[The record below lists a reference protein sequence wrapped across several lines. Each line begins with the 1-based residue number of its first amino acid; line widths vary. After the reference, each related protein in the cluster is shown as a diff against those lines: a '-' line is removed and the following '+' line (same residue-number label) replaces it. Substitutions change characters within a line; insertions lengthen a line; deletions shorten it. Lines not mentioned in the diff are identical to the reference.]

1 VSTDAIQRNKTSGE
15 ILVKIVSSKQD
26 YVGKSLLTLTNVNL
40 KIGERSLLENVDLEL
55 KRGEIVTVVGP
66 NGAGKTTLL
75 RVALG
80 LQKPSSGSVKL
91 SLDTTIGYVPQ
102 KLHIDPTFPI
112 TVRRFLA
119 LAKNSKQVDFK
130 QLLQDVGAEHVID
143 SPLQNLSGGELQRV
157 LMARALMR
165 RPDILVLDE
174 PVQGVDV
181 HGQVELYD
189 LISRVRTERGCAI
202 LMVSHDLH
210 LVMASTDR
218 VFCLNRHICCSG
230 TPEVVVNDPAYTELF
245 GAHAA
250 RHLAFYVHDKE
261 HQHEHDPQ
269 HKHEHDCGCDEE
281 KDSV

>member
-1 VSTDAIQRNKTSGE
+1 MNSP
-15 ILVKIVSSKQD
+15 
-26 YVGKSLLTLTNVNL
+26 LLTLTDVNL
-40 KIGERSLLENVDLEL
+40 TLNNNSLLESVNLQL
-55 KRGEIVTVVGP
+55 HAGEIMTVVGP

-80 LQKPSSGSVKL
+80 LQKPTTGQVKMADDVTL
-91 SLDTTIGYVPQ
+91 GYVPQ

-112 TVRRFLA
+112 TVKRFLA
-119 LAKNSKQVDFK
+119 LAKCAKQCDFN
-130 QLLQDVGAEHVID
+130 LLLKDVGAQHVID

-165 RPDILVLDE
+165 EPDILVLDE

-189 LISRVRTERGCAI
+189 LISRVRTERNCAI

-218 VFCLNRHICCSG
+218 VLCLNRHICCTG
-230 TPEVVVNDPAYTELF
+230 TPEVVVNDPAYTALV
-245 GAHAA
+245 GPYAA
-250 RHLAFYVHDKE
+250 RHLAIYVHDKQ
-261 HQHEHDPQ
+261 HQHDHENGCSNKEHN
-269 HKHEHDCGCDEE
+269 CNG
-281 KDSV
+281 

>member
-1 VSTDAIQRNKTSGE
+1 MNESLLQLQSVSLKKGEHTLLEAIDLTLNKGE
-15 ILVKIVSSKQD
+15 IL
-26 YVGKSLLTLTNVNL
+26 
-40 KIGERSLLENVDLEL
+40 
-55 KRGEIVTVVGP
+55 TVVGP

-80 LQKPSSGSVKL
+80 LQKTSTGKVILAPNI
-91 SLDTTIGYVPQ
+91 TIGYVPQ

-112 TVRRFLA
+112 TVRRFLS
-119 LAKNSKQVDFK
+119 LAKVTNKLDFDS
-130 QLLQDVGAEHVID
+130 LLSDVGASHVID

-157 LMARALMR
+157 LMVRALMR
-165 RPDILVLDE
+165 NPQILVLDE

-218 VFCLNRHICCSG
+218 VLCLNQHICCGG
-230 TPEVVVNDPAYTELF
+230 TPEFVVSDPAYAQLF
-245 GAHAA
+245 GPHAA
-250 RHLAFYVHDKE
+250 NHLALYIHEKGHNHD
-261 HQHEHDPQ
+261 HD
-269 HKHEHDCGCDEE
+269 HNHHCSHVEE
-281 KDSV
+281 LK